1 MRIFYVLLSALLF
14 FAPLSSAEKHSEP
27 ASDPFYRGADVQ
39 LEIDAKLALAK
50 RENKKLLL
58 VLGAQWCHDTQG
70 LLKNFNKPEL
80 KKTLQDHYE
89 VVFVDVA
96 YLNKGFDVAKRFG
109 LPIYYG
115 TPTVM
120 VVDPDTETLIN
131 RPSMTQ
137 WLSADSVS
145 YQQYKSYFAKMS
157 EYTADAE
164 LNGNKRLADYLSQI
178 QQYEETQAKRIK
190 LAYQRLGPVLENY
203 QENGVDFSEKEDDE
217 WRELARFRY
226 GVQKRAAEFRQQARD
241 AVKNQQELVLL
252 FPSHKKFSWE

>member
-1 MRIFYVLLSALLF
+1 MRISHFLLSALFLLAQLS
-14 FAPLSSAEKHSEP
+14 FAAEHGEP
-27 ASDPFYRGADVQ
+27 KSDPFYRGADVQ

-70 LLKNFNKPEL
+70 LLRNFDKPEL
-80 KKTLQDHYE
+80 QKTLHDHYE

-96 YLNKGFDVAKRFG
+96 YLSKGFDVTKRFG
-109 LPIYYG
+109 LPIFYG

-120 VVDPDTETLIN
+120 VVDPETETLIN

-145 YQQYKSYFAKMS
+145 YTQYKRYFAKMS
-157 EYTADAE
+157 SHAVDVKLE
-164 LNGNKRLADYLSQI
+164 GSKRLADYLSQI
-178 QQYEETQAKRIK
+178 QQYEEVQAKRIK

-241 AVKNQQELVLL
+241 AVKNQQELELS